1 MKVTFKKVS
10 LPDVEKRLVEIINT
24 LHNKSIPKREEVIQ
38 FLSQLRKGSIEVL
51 DAQHERGIILWIWC
65 RSEEALGKVRSW
77 YKSKKLNKLLLA
89 FFDLLINRHMQLP
102 EVIRTD
108 IEDIQMEFGKYF
120 TEFFILILLKFFED
134 LIMII
139 VLLPCH

>member
-10 LPDVEKRLVEIINT
+10 LPEVEKRLVEIINT
-24 LHNKSIPKREEVIQ
+24 LHNKSIPKREEVIK

-120 TEFFILILLKFFED
+120 TEFFILRLLKFFED